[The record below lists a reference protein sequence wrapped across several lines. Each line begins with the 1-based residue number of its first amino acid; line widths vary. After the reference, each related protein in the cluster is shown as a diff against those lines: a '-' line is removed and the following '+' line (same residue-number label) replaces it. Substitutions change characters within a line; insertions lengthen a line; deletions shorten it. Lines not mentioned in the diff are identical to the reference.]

1 MNKSLKYLHDWTL
14 SKRIDKNLFS
24 FFYQYCAWYVGT
36 CFVLV
41 FTLIYDHSLAIRT
54 HVTRSINSLYVSDS
68 WEIQR
73 NRACLEPNLNCSH
86 SLFCTCKYCDVE
98 WETSLSSWKHV
109 LTENH
114 VSAFVVKVTRTLWED
129 IYIYIYMCRQF
140 CGTYCAWKSETILAY
155 TRVHRKTLRFEKNFS
170 LFSFHF

>member
-14 SKRIDKNLFS
+14 SNRIDKKL
-24 FFYQYCAWYVGT
+24 FFYQYCARYVHT

-41 FTLIYDHSLAIRT
+41 FALIYDHSLAIRT

-73 NRACLEPNLNCSH
+73 NRACLETNLNCSH

-98 WETSLSSWKHV
+98 WETSLSCWKHV

-114 VSAFVVKVTRTLWED
+114 VSAFVVKVTRKWWED
-129 IYIYIYMCRQF
+129 IYIYIYIYIYICRQF
-140 CGTYCAWKSETILAY
+140 CGTYCGMHESEQENSSVWK
-155 TRVHRKTLRFEKNFS
+155 KFQPFFFPFNF
-170 LFSFHF
+170 